1 MATNFDNPY
10 SANLIG
16 LWDFRP
22 GAETNDTGLDDGIA
36 QDGTPVNGPQFAA
49 GWMFTGQADQRMDVD
64 DGDDDQFD
72 LEEGTIV
79 SSFRVFGTDP
89 NGPST
94 VFSRGVEDSGNVDDG
109 AGTTPGADSG
119 FFELRV
125 THDGKVEILHR
136 SNGIEEILSTAP
148 GVFALGDV
156 ISVTY
161 SWSEHGLDLKVVNE
175 TQGTETL
182 VSSDQTGMT
191 LDVTTNTEQSFTIGA
206 REATEGNFDQ
216 HFEGGIDYVGVLD
229 APVLGQPNG
238 IVDGTP
244 GDDVIDLGYTGDP
257 EGDMIDNGDAVD
269 PTHGPDDDVVDGGAG
284 DDSIDAGLGD
294 DTVYAGSGS
303 DTVNG
308 EEGDDLLIGDS
319 NAPGGGAGGS
329 TREVFEWF
337 RAPDPDDG
345 GAIDDE
351 DDLSGGFT
359 QNTGGVDVTFSVLN
373 ADSGVTTE
381 FSTQEQHVGNIDTN
395 GPTASDDSA
404 MESELNG
411 QANTGTY
418 QLAFSEAVTNVSFRI
433 NDIDGDGRATVQ
445 AFDVNGDPITVNI
458 SGGLNVS
465 ESDTD
470 GVAGNETATGD
481 GGYADPNNSNYSIL
495 VTIPGPV
502 ARLTIEHGQSGPN
515 PSEISVSDVYFD
527 VPNADT
533 GVDGNDSLTGGDG
546 DDTLIGEGGD
556 DTLTGG
562 DGNDS
567 VDGGDGDDVIDT
579 TGSLSGNLPDRGF
592 PSYNG
597 LPAVPADPV
606 VDDDRDTVDG
616 GAGNDMI
623 LTGDDTDLITGGDG
637 NDSIDGGLDDDT
649 IDGGDGDDLIVG
661 GEGAD
666 SIQAGAGNDVVYGG
680 LDPRFPDALNIR
692 DDGTDGPADPET
704 TNGLDFIDGGDGD
717 DTLYGQDDN
726 DTILGGSGNDWVDG
740 GIDQDSI
747 EGGDGNDT
755 LLGRHG
761 EDEIHGGT
769 GNDVILGGTEADV
782 LYGDDDRDTIG
793 AGIGDTLYGGE
804 GGNDY
809 DVAIATGL
817 AVVSYDQ
824 TDPTGESGTITYFN
838 DDLSIAGT
846 AEFSEIENVLVIG
859 NPGIE
864 GGPDGPGF
872 GPTPPPGSG
881 PTPPPTFDGIVDG
894 TSGNDTIDLGYTGDP
909 EGDMV
914 DNDDAVPPLVD
925 EQDVVIAGAG
935 DDLIYSGL
943 DTDVVFAGAGD
954 DTVYGE
960 EGGDAIDGGAGND
973 SLDGG
978 AGRDIVVG
986 GDGDDTLSGSNEN
999 PDDGGDILAGQF
1011 GDDVFVNIGLG
1022 EVIIGGEDADGLD
1035 EDVLDLTNAGVPGGS
1050 VTVEY
1055 DPTDSEAGT
1064 VRFFDGGGT
1073 EIGTSTFSEIETV
1086 ILPCFT
1092 PGTKIATP
1100 KGERLVEELKVG
1112 DRVITRDNG
1121 IQEIRWVGARTLTG
1135 AELARAGHLNPV
1147 LIRQGALG
1155 GGLPERDMIVSPNHR
1170 ILVAN
1175 DKTALYFEEREVLV
1189 AAKHL
1194 IGLDGVDIVEM
1205 SEVTYI
1211 HFMFEQHEVVLSDGA
1226 WTESFQPGDQS
1237 LAGLGNAQRNELFEL
1252 FPELKTAEGI
1262 EAYAAARR
1270 SLKKHEARL
1279 LI

>member
-1 MATNFDNPY
+1 MANNFDNPY

-22 GAETNDTGLDDGIA
+22 GAETSDTGLGDGIA
-36 QDGTPVNGPQFAA
+36 QDGTPVNGPDFSA
-49 GWMFTGQADQRMDVD
+49 GWMYTGHPDERMDVN

-72 LEEGTIV
+72 LEEGSLIT
-79 SSFRVFGTDP
+79 SFRVFGHPGD
-89 NGPST
+89 GPYT
-94 VFSRGVEDSGNVDDG
+94 VVSRGVEDSGNVDDG
-109 AGTTPGADSG
+109 AGTTAGADSG
-119 FFELRV
+119 YFEVRV
-125 THDGKVEILHR
+125 TNDGMVEVLHR
-136 SNGIEEILSTAP
+136 SNGVEEILSTGAN
-148 GVFALGDV
+148 FYSIGDIV
-156 ISVTY
+156 TVTY
-161 SWSEHGLDLKVVNE
+161 AWSDNGLDMRVVNE
-175 TQGTETL
+175 TQGTETT

-191 LDVTTNTEQSFTIGA
+191 LDVTTGDEQSFAIGA
-206 REATEGNFDQ
+206 REATDGEFDQ
-216 HFEGGIDYVGVLD
+216 NFFGGIDYVAVLD
-229 APVLGQPNG
+229 APVIGQPNG

-244 GDDVIDLGYTGDP
+244 GNDTIDLAYTGDP
-257 EGDMIDNGDAVD
+257 EGDVIDGGDAVD

-308 EEGDDLLIGDS
+308 ESGDDLLIGDD

-345 GAIDDE
+345 GDVDDG

-359 QNTGGVDVTFSVLN
+359 QTTGGVDVTFSVLN
-373 ADSGVTTE
+373 ADPGVTTE
-381 FSTQEQHVGNIDTN
+381 FSTEEQFVGNIDTN
-395 GPTASDDSA
+395 GPGAVDDSA
-404 MESELNG
+404 MQSDLNG
-411 QANTGTY
+411 QTNTAGY
-418 QLAFSEAVTNVSFRI
+418 QLDFSDPVTNVSFRI
-433 NDIDGDGRATVQ
+433 NDIDGDGQARVQ

-458 SGGLNVS
+458 AGGLNVT

-470 GVAGNETATGD
+470 GVPGNETATGD
-481 GGYADPNNSNYSIL
+481 GGYAGANNSNYSIL

-502 ARLTIEHGQSGPN
+502 ARLTIEHAQAGVN
-515 PSEISVSDVYFD
+515 PSEIAVSDVYFD

-533 GVDGNDSLTGGDG
+533 GADGDDSLTGGEG
-546 DDTLIGEGGD
+546 DDTLIGQGGD

-567 VDGGDGDDVIDT
+567 VEGGDGDDVIDT
-579 TGSLSGNLPDRGF
+579 SGSLSGNLPDRGF

-616 GAGNDMI
+616 GEGNDMI
-623 LTGDDTDLITGGDG
+623 LTGDDTDRITGGGG
-637 NDSIDGGLDDDT
+637 NDTIDGGLDDDT
-649 IDGGDGDDLIVG
+649 IEGGDGADMIVG

-666 SIQAGAGNDVVYGG
+666 SILAGTGDDVVYGG
-680 LDPRFPDALNIR
+680 LDPRFPDNLNIR

-704 TNGLDFIDGGDGD
+704 TNGLDFIDGGDGN

-726 DTILGGSGNDWVDG
+726 DTILGGAGDDLVDG

-755 LLGRHG
+755 LLGGHG

-793 AGIGDTLYGGE
+793 AGIGDTIEGGE
-804 GGNDY
+804 GGNDF
-809 DVAIATGL
+809 DIAIATGL
-817 AVVSYDQ
+817 AVVDYDQ
-824 TDPTGESGTITYFN
+824 TDPTGESGTITYYN
-838 DDLSIAGT
+838 PDLSVAGT
-846 AEFSEIENVLVIG
+846 AEFSEVENVLVVG
-859 NPGIE
+859 NPG
-864 GGPDGPGF
+864 GS
-872 GPTPPPGSG
+872 PTPPPGSG
-881 PTPPPTFDGIVDG
+881 PTPPDSYDGIVDG
-894 TSGNDTIDLGYTGDP
+894 TSGNDTIDLAYTGDP

-914 DNDDAVPPLVD
+914 DNDDAVLPLVD
-925 EQDVVIAGAG
+925 EQDIVLAGDG
-935 DDLIYSGL
+935 DDLVRSGL
-943 DTDVVFAGAGD
+943 DTDVVFGGAGN
-954 DTVYGE
+954 DTVFGE
-960 EGGDAIDGGAGND
+960 EGGDALDGGEGDD

-978 AGRDIVVG
+978 AGRDIVFG
-986 GDGDDTLSGSNEN
+986 GEGDDTLSGSNEN
-999 PDDGGDILAGQF
+999 PDDGGDILGGGF
-1011 GDDVFVNIGLG
+1011 GDDRFVNVGQG

-1035 EDVLDLTNAGVPGGS
+1035 EDVLDLTNAAAPGGS

-1055 DPTDSEAGT
+1055 DAGDPEAGT
-1064 VRFFDGGGT
+1064 VRYFDAAGAET
-1073 EIGTSTFSEIETV
+1073 GTSTFSEIETV

-1092 PGTKIATP
+1092 PGIKIATP
-1100 KGERLVEELKVG
+1100 KGERLVEELQVG

-1121 IQEIRWVGARTLTG
+1121 IQEIRWVGARTLNG

-1194 IGLDGVDIVEM
+1194 IGLEGVDIVEI

-1211 HFMFEQHEVVLSDGA
+1211 HFMFDQHEVVLSDGA
-1226 WTESFQPGDQS
+1226 WTESFQPGDLS
-1237 LAGLGNAQRNELFEL
+1237 LAGLADAQRDELLEL
-1252 FPELKTAEGI
+1252 FPELKTREGV

-1279 LI
+1279 LM